1 MLSTEKLIEE
11 VLSLPIEERAFIADS
26 LLKSMNPVDSENDR
40 KWTEVSKKRLRELQS
55 GEVEGI
61 PGDEVF
67 KKIWKRFSE

>member
-1 MLSTEKLIEE
+1 MSTEKLIEE

-40 KWTEVSKKRLRELQS
+40 KWIEVSKKRLRELQS
-55 GEVEGI
+55 GEVEGV